1 MHTNAMDLG
10 AREVGASEIAAK
22 EVDAKDIDAKEVDA
36 KDIDAK
42 EVDAKEIDAKE
53 VDAKEIDAKEV
64 DAKEVDA
71 KEVDA
76 KEIDDWALEER
87 EWLESLDSVHERYG
101 KEGIRELLQAL
112 QNHLLRRDIQ
122 LNDAPLNTPYRNTIP
137 PSAEPVYPGDIAMEE
152 RIEKIL
158 RWNAAAMVVQAA
170 DSGSGVGGH
179 IATYA
184 SAATMMEVGQNH
196 LFRARTDEYGGDLV
210 MFQPH
215 AAPGV
220 YARAHLEGR
229 LSVESLQNF
238 RRQLAPDGGL
248 PSYPHPRAMPN
259 FWEVPSASMGL
270 STPTAIYQA
279 RFAKY
284 LEARGLKARKGG
296 RVWCFIGDGE
306 SDEPEVLGTI
316 NIASREKL
324 NNLVMV
330 VNCNLQRLDGPVR
343 GNGKIIQELERSF
356 RGADW
361 NVVKVVWG
369 SGWDALFARDTEG
382 VLQRR
387 MEAATD
393 GDYQYLS
400 VSSGDVQRDLWV
412 EDDDALASLMNTLTD
427 SEVQQI
433 KRGGQDPKK
442 IYAAYQQALQ
452 SSDRPTVIL
461 VKSVK
466 GYGLGAGQGQNT
478 AHQKK
483 QLSVDERRQLAND
496 CGIPLDEADI
506 DQMAFYVPPE
516 DGPEVRYLREHR
528 QALGGYVPARKV
540 ECETLPPLDLNLFKE
555 QLDGS
560 GDRSISTTMAV
571 VRMLSKL
578 IRDKNVGRYIVPIVP
593 DEARTFGLEALFKAA
608 GIYSVTGQQYTPVDG
623 ATLLPYKEARDG
635 QILQEGICE
644 TGAMA
649 SFLAAG
655 TAYAVHGVPTIPFYI
670 FYSIFGFQRVGDM
683 IWACGDMMCR
693 GFLLGGTAGRTTLN
707 GEGLQHQDGHS
718 LVMANTVP
726 NMLSYDPAFAYE
738 VAIIIRDGIRR
749 MYTDNEKIFYY
760 ITVYNENY
768 PMPAVTNVEEVEQG
782 VLRGMYRFATSSIT
796 DSTAPKVN
804 LFGSGSIMT
813 QVLMARDQLE
823 ARGIAVD
830 VWSVT
835 SYNELYRDAMDCERF
850 NRLHPDETPRRPYI
864 NQLLADKKGVF
875 VAASDYMKVLPNCV
889 APWVPGRFSVLGT
902 DGFGLSEAR
911 DTLRDYFEVS
921 PEHIVLASIK
931 ALNDDGSNSTL
942 ATADLVREL
951 GIDASRSNPASA

>member
-1 MHTNAMDLG
+1 VSSNTTEQHSNSSDSG
-10 AREVGASEIAAK
+10 
-22 EVDAKDIDAKEVDA
+22 
-36 KDIDAK
+36 
-42 EVDAKEIDAKE
+42 
-53 VDAKEIDAKEV
+53 
-64 DAKEVDA
+64 
-71 KEVDA
+71 
-76 KEIDDWALEER
+76 DDWALEER

-101 KEGIRELLQAL
+101 TAGIRDLLQTL
-112 QNHLLRRDIQ
+112 QDHLLRRDIQ

-137 PSAEPVYPGDIAMEE
+137 PGAEPVYPGDIAMEE
-152 RIEKIL
+152 RIEKLL

-170 DSGSGVGGH
+170 DEGSGVGGH
-179 IATYA
+179 IATYT
-184 SAATMMEVGQNH
+184 SAATMMEVGLH
-196 LFRARTDEYGGDLV
+196 HIFRARTDDYGGDLV

-215 AAPGV
+215 ASPGV
-220 YARAHLEGR
+220 YARANFEGR
-229 LSVESLQNF
+229 LSVDALRNF
-238 RRQLAPDGGL
+238 RRQLAAGGGL
-248 PSYPHPRAMPN
+248 PSYPHPRAMPD

-284 LEARGLKARKGG
+284 LENRGLKARKGG

-316 NIASREKL
+316 NVASREKL
-324 NNLVMV
+324 NNLVVV

-400 VSSGDVQRDLWV
+400 ISSGDVQRDLWV
-412 EDDDALASLMNTLTD
+412 EDNDALAALMNTLTD
-427 SEVQQI
+427 AEVQQI

-442 IYAAYQQALQ
+442 IYAAYRKALE
-452 SSDRPTVIL
+452 STDRPTVIL

-483 QLSVDERRQLAND
+483 QLSIEERHDLARD
-496 CGIPLDEADI
+496 CAIPLDDDEI
-506 DQMAFYVPPE
+506 DRMAFYVPE
-516 DGPEVRYLREHR
+516 QDSEELRYLREHR
-528 QALGGYVPARKV
+528 QALGGYLPARNVDCK
-540 ECETLPPLDLNLFKE
+540 TLPELSLDLFKE
-555 QLDGS
+555 QLAGS
-560 GDRSISTTMAV
+560 GERSISTTMAV
-571 VRMLSKL
+571 VRMLAKL
-578 IRDKNVGRYIVPIVP
+578 IRDEDVGRYIVPIVP

-726 NMLSYDPAFAYE
+726 NMKSYDPAFAYE
-738 VAIIIRDGIRR
+738 LAIIIRDGIRR
-749 MYTDNEKIFYY
+749 MYTDQEKIFYY

-768 PMPAVTNVEEVEQG
+768 PMPAVVDAEQIEQG
-782 VLRGMYRFATSSIT
+782 VLRGMYCFARSAIT
-796 DSTAPKVN
+796 ERTAPKVN

-813 QVLMARDQLE
+813 QVLEARDQLE
-823 ARGIAVD
+823 SRGIAAD

-835 SYNELYRDAMDCERF
+835 SYNELYRNAMDCERW
-850 NRLHPDETPRRPYI
+850 NRLHPDSAPRRAYI
-864 NQLLADKKGVF
+864 DQMLGEERGVY
-875 VAASDYMKVLPNCV
+875 VAASDYMKALPNCI
-889 APWVPGRFSVLGT
+889 APWIPGRFSVLGT
-902 DGFGLSEAR
+902 DGFGLSEDRA
-911 DTLRDYFEVS
+911 TLRDYFEVS
-921 PEHIVLASIK
+921 PQHIVLAAIK

-942 ATADLVREL
+942 ATDALIHEL
-951 GIDASRSNPASA
+951 GIDASRANPAEA